1 MAVLQKQAPQ
11 AMSRSLKAKLSNE
24 ATSAETLKVMD
35 ETPGNSRDD
44 DFDNLV
50 PAERMAE
57 FVELYSRY
65 YPRLQYYLMALLPSA
80 NDAADVL
87 QESSL
92 VLWEKFA
99 TYESGTN
106 FYAWACKIARFQA
119 LKYRNRMG
127 RSAKLLD
134 DAVLEKLSEEAMG
147 DEIDPAASLEAL
159 AYCLERLS
167 ERNRSLIRR
176 RYQPNVSVREMAAE
190 VGCSANA
197 LSKLLGKIRHLL
209 MDCVERKLSS
219 ERTS

>member
-1 MAVLQKQAPQ
+1 
-11 AMSRSLKAKLSNE
+11 MSGSFEKKKSSGTAHH
-24 ATSAETLKVMD
+24 AEPLKVMD
-35 ETPGNSRDD
+35 ASHDD
-44 DFDNLV
+44 SDEQGGGDLV

-92 VLWEKFA
+92 VLWRKFA
-99 TYESGTN
+99 SYQPGTN
-106 FYAWACKIARFQA
+106 FYAWACKIARLQA
-119 LKYRNRMG
+119 LKFRNRVG
-127 RSAKLLD
+127 RSARLLD
-134 DAVLEKLSEEAMG
+134 DAILEKLSEEAMA

-176 RYQPNVSVREMAAE
+176 RYQPNISVRELAAE

-197 LSKLLGKIRHLL
+197 LSKLLGKIRRLL

-219 ERTS
+219 EKLK

>member
-1 MAVLQKQAPQ
+1 
-11 AMSRSLKAKLSNE
+11 MSRSFKLKSKDRALQTES
-24 ATSAETLKVMD
+24 LKVMD
-35 ETPGNSRDD
+35 ATPGDSEEEEVDG
-44 DFDNLV
+44 LV

-92 VLWEKFA
+92 VLWKKFNS
-99 TYESGTN
+99 YEPGTN
-106 FYAWACKIARFQA
+106 FYAWACKIARLQA
-119 LKYRNRMG
+119 LKFRNRVG

-134 DAVLEKLSEEAMG
+134 DAILEKLSDEAMC

-167 ERNRSLIRR
+167 ERDRSLIRR
-176 RYQPNVSVREMAAE
+176 RYQPNVSVRELAGE

-197 LSKLLGKIRHLL
+197 LSKLLGKIRRLL
-209 MDCVERKLSS
+209 MDCVERKLSNEKLRS
-219 ERTS
+219 

>member
-1 MAVLQKQAPQ
+1 
-11 AMSRSLKAKLSNE
+11 MSRSIETKLSGKALRAE
-24 ATSAETLKVMD
+24 ALKVMD
-35 ETPGNSRDD
+35 ETPDD
-44 DFDNLV
+44 SGEDENEELV

-65 YPRLQYYLMALLPSA
+65 YPRVQYYLMALLPSA

-92 VLWEKFA
+92 VLWRKFA
-99 TYESGTN
+99 SYQPDTN
-106 FYAWACKIARFQA
+106 FYAWACKIARLQA
-119 LKYRNRMG
+119 LKFRNRVG

-134 DAVLEKLSEEAMG
+134 DAILEKLSEEAMS

-167 ERNRSLIRR
+167 DRNRSLIRR
-176 RYQPNVSVREMAAE
+176 RYQPNISVRELAAE
-190 VGCSANA
+190 VGCSPNA
-197 LSKLLGKIRHLL
+197 LSKLLGKIRRLL

-219 ERTS
+219 EKM

>member
-1 MAVLQKQAPQ
+1 
-11 AMSRSLKAKLSNE
+11 
-24 ATSAETLKVMD
+24 MD
-35 ETPGNSRDD
+35 VIPGDSGDEVVD
-44 DFDNLV
+44 GLV

-92 VLWEKFA
+92 VLWKKFSS
-99 TYESGTN
+99 YEPGTN
-106 FYAWACKIARFQA
+106 FYAWACKIARLQA
-119 LKYRNRMG
+119 LKFRNRVG

-134 DAVLEKLSEEAMG
+134 DAVLEKLSEEAM
-147 DEIDPAASLEAL
+147 DVEIDPAASLEAL

-176 RYQPNVSVREMAAE
+176 RYQPNISVRELASE
-190 VGCSANA
+190 VGCSPNA

-209 MDCVERKLSS
+209 MDCVERKLSNDKL
-219 ERTS
+219 R

>member
-1 MAVLQKQAPQ
+1 
-11 AMSRSLKAKLSNE
+11 
-24 ATSAETLKVMD
+24 
-35 ETPGNSRDD
+35 
-44 DFDNLV
+44 
-50 PAERMAE
+50 ERMAE

-92 VLWEKFA
+92 VLWRKFA
-99 TYESGTN
+99 SYESGTN
-106 FYAWACKIARFQA
+106 FYAWACKIARLQA
-119 LKYRNRMG
+119 LKFRNRVG

-134 DAVLEKLSEEAMG
+134 DAILEKLSEEAMG

-176 RYQPNVSVREMAAE
+176 RYQPNISVRELAAE

-197 LSKLLGKIRHLL
+197 LSK
-209 MDCVERKLSS
+209 
-219 ERTS
+219 

>member
-1 MAVLQKQAPQ
+1 MDAPHED
-11 AMSRSLKAKLSNE
+11 SDHE
-24 ATSAETLKVMD
+24 EFD
-35 ETPGNSRDD
+35 E
-44 DFDNLV
+44 LV
-50 PAERMAE
+50 PAERMSE
-57 FVELYSRY
+57 FVELYSRF

-92 VLWEKFA
+92 VLWRKFA
-99 TYESGTN
+99 SYESGTN
-106 FYAWACKIARFQA
+106 FYAWACKIARLQA
-119 LKYRNRMG
+119 LKFRNRVG

-134 DAVLEKLSEEAMG
+134 DAILEKLSEEAMG

-176 RYQPNVSVREMAAE
+176 RYQPNISVRELAAE

-197 LSKLLGKIRHLL
+197 LSKLLGKIRRLL

-219 ERTS
+219 ERLK